1 MRISDW
7 SSDVCSSDLVDKTPS
22 LPRLLMRRV
31 ARSGLP
37 VLLPVFVLASCA
49 SGMPMTA
56 TEVSSTA
63 RLTEEA
69 ATSPPHEPDAITAA
83 LERAAAAAGE
93 VGGQGSPYDLA
104 RGLLEAERLAEA
116 LAIYDERLTADPHDA
131 RALDGRGVVLDL
143 MGRHG
148 EAQEAYRAAQIGRAA
163 CRERVCQYV

>member
-1 MRISDW
+1 MVATLG
-7 SSDVCSSDLVDKTPS
+7 SDVIGLLTVARLRCCSSPTTRRRFQMHVDKTPS
-22 LPRLLMRRV
+22 LPRLLMRSV

-83 LERAAAAAGE
+83 LE
-93 VGGQGSPYDLA
+93 
-104 RGLLEAERLAEA
+104 
-116 LAIYDERLTADPHDA
+116 
-131 RALDGRGVVLDL
+131 
-143 MGRHG
+143 
-148 EAQEAYRAAQIGRAA
+148 QIGRAH
-163 CRERVCQYV
+163 V